1 VKKPA
6 SASDPLWYKDAII
19 YELHVR
25 AFADSNGDG
34 IGDFPGLYSRLDYLQ
49 DLGVTC
55 IWLLPFFPSPLRDD
69 GYDIANYVDVNPSYG
84 TLSDFKLV
92 LDAAHQ
98 RNMQVMIELVINHTS
113 DQHPWFKAAR
123 LAPPGSP
130 ERDMYVWSQSDAVYK
145 DARIIFTDTE
155 KSNWTW
161 DETAKAYYWHRFFSH
176 QPDLNFD
183 NPMVIDEVLKAMRF
197 WLDMGVDA
205 LRMDAIPYL
214 VERDGTSCENL
225 PETHRIIKCIR
236 AAIDAD
242 YTNRLILAEANQ
254 WPADVRPY
262 FGDGDECNMAF
273 HFPLM
278 PRIYMALRQEDRL
291 PITDIMAQTPP
302 IPDNCQWGL
311 FLRNH
316 DELTLEMVTNDERDY
331 MYFAYSADPRMRVNV
346 GIRRRLAPLVD
357 NNRRR
362 IELLNSLL
370 LSFPG
375 TPILYYGDEI
385 GMGDN
390 IYLGDRNG
398 VRTPMQ
404 WNSDRNAGFSRCDP
418 ARLYLPVVMDPIY
431 GYQVVNVE
439 AQLSD
444 QSSLL
449 HWTRNMIALRKLFQ
463 VFGRGTLK
471 FLNPENRKILAYLR
485 VLDRGDGSHE
495 TVLCVANLS
504 RFAQPVS
511 LDLSGYAG
519 HKPVEMLG
527 YVPFPPIN
535 ETPYALTLAPY
546 SFLWL
551 ELQPANVQ
559 PEPATGP
566 AVETV
571 EQETVNETTALNLI
585 AKGWAGLVTGPGSTL
600 FQAALPAWLQRQR
613 WFGAK
618 TRKIQSVRVVDW
630 VELPADTTADIAIPP
645 SLFFI
650 EIAYADGPADTYQI
664 SLAFTIGAKAED
676 LSANHAQNILAT
688 LPTPKGPAVLH
699 DAVMREDFCQALLTL
714 IEHNATLPLSKA
726 RSGDTGIVAG
736 ANLAPGFLPTIEP
749 ADNSFTSP
757 APQPAGDL
765 PVAPAPLTAQPGDAA
780 TAPRSDAE
788 ITHSSSTQQLQPR
801 ESPYAGVP
809 DSSPGRLDAR
819 ASAAFLAVQSPQRL
833 SSRVGTAEQS
843 NTSVIYGEQLIL
855 KLFRRLHPGENPD
868 VEIGRFLT
876 EVAHFPH
883 IAPFFGE
890 IAITAA
896 SGEKTTVAMLQ
907 GLVPNKGDGWKWFL
921 EQLEGYFTSIAPLPA
936 PPPAPAPSFLNDGEP
951 LQEALEYARPSLR
964 AAALL
969 GRRTAEMHLALT
981 TPTDDPAFAAE
992 AFNQEDLTRDAR
1004 RIDAQITSALEALKI
1019 KLSTLKDSIAD
1030 DAALLLSRRIDLFA
1044 RANAIT
1050 SQSAAGLRIRIH
1062 GDYHLGQTLR
1072 TAGTPGEQA
1081 GKDEADAGDF
1091 VLLDFEGEP
1100 ARPLAERRQKQSP
1113 LKDVAGMIRSLSY
1126 AAFSGLD
1133 QFLAASPELARSPA
1147 SESLTAWALFWQN
1160 SVSSEFL
1167 RTYRATI
1174 AANPA
1179 LLPSAQQS
1187 QAMLGGY
1194 LLEKALY
1201 ELLYELN
1208 NRPSWLRIPLA
1219 GILAL

>member
-1 VKKPA
+1 LKKLA
-6 SASDPLWYKDAII
+6 SAIDPLWYKHAII

-34 IGDFPGLYSRLDYLQ
+34 IGDFPGLLSRLDYLQ

-84 TLSDFKLV
+84 TLNDFKLF
-92 LDAAHQ
+92 LDAAHH

-130 ERDMYVWSQSDAVYK
+130 AREMYVWSSTDQLYK

-161 DETAKAYYWHRFFSH
+161 DETAKAYYWHRFFGH

-183 NPMVIDEVLKAMRF
+183 NPLVIEEVLKAMRF

-214 VERDGTSCENL
+214 VERDGTTCENL
-225 PETHRIIKCIR
+225 PETHRVIKTIR
-236 AAIDAD
+236 AAIDAE
-242 YTNRLILAEANQ
+242 YANRLILAEANQ

-262 FGDGDECNMAF
+262 FGDGDECHMAF

-418 ARLYLPVVMDPIY
+418 ARLYLPVVMDPVY
-431 GYQVVNVE
+431 GYQVINVE

-463 VFGRGTLK
+463 VFGSGTLR

-485 VLDRGDGSHE
+485 DLDRGDGSRE

-511 LDLSGYAG
+511 LDLANHAG
-519 HKPVEMLG
+519 QHPVEMLG
-527 YVPFPPIN
+527 YVSFPPID

-551 ELQPANVQ
+551 ELQPAGVNI
-559 PEPATGP
+559 EPAMEPQTEALETP
-566 AVETV
+566 SMNESAAVELV
-571 EQETVNETTALNLI
+571 ASGWPGFI
-585 AKGWAGLVTGPGSTL
+585 AGRGPVLLESSMTGW
-600 FQAALPAWLQRQR
+600 LPRQR

-618 TRKIQSVRVVDW
+618 TRKIQSVRVADW
-630 VELPADTTADIAIPP
+630 VELPVRSAASAPESPIPP
-645 SLFFI
+645 ALLFV
-650 EIAYADGPADTYQI
+650 EISYADGPSETYQI
-664 SLAFTIGAKAED
+664 PLAISSGPDAD
-676 LSANHAQNILAT
+676 NLVANHPQSILAA
-688 LPTPKGPAVLH
+688 LPTAAGSLILH
-699 DAVMREDFCQALLTL
+699 DATIREDFRQSLLAL
-714 IEHNATLPLSKA
+714 IERNATLTLSA
-726 RSGDTGIVAG
+726 SQS
-736 ANLAPGFLPTIEP
+736 E
-749 ADNSFTSP
+749 P
-757 APQPAGDL
+757 APQPAPYL
-765 PVAPAPLTAQPGDAA
+765 PVAPVPITAQPGEAA
-780 TAPRSDAE
+780 ASADTESAAQRSDEEVIPSASR
-788 ITHSSSTQQLQPR
+788 IH
-801 ESPYAGVP
+801 G
-809 DSSPGRLDAR
+809 R
-819 ASAAFLAVQSPQRL
+819 ASVTFADTNRAQLIPSK
-833 SSRVGTAEQS
+833 VGSAEQS
-843 NTSVIYGEQLIL
+843 NTSIIYGSKFIL
-855 KLFRRLHPGENPD
+855 KLFRKLQTGENPD
-868 VEIGRFLT
+868 IEIGRFLT
-876 EVAHFPH
+876 EVSRFPR
-883 IAPFFGE
+883 IAPFLGE
-890 IAITAA
+890 IVMT
-896 SGEKTTVAMLQ
+896 SSGGEKTTLAMLQ
-907 GLVPNKGDGWKWFL
+907 GLVINQGDGWQWFL
-921 EQLEGYFTSIAPLPA
+921 EELSAFFASVATLPA
-936 PPPAPAPSFLNDGEP
+936 PPPAPTPSFLSDYQP
-951 LQEALEYARPSLR
+951 HPEAFEHAGPSLQ
-964 AAALL
+964 AAELL
-969 GRRTAEMHLALT
+969 GRRTAELHLALAA
-981 TPTDDPAFAAE
+981 PTSDLAFAPEPLTA
-992 AFNQEDLTRDAR
+992 QDLVRDAQ
-1004 RIDAQITSALEALKI
+1004 RIDAQITSTLEALKI
-1019 KLSTLKDSIAD
+1019 KLSTLQDVTAD
-1030 DAALLLSRRIDLFA
+1030 NAALLLSRRIDLFA

-1050 SQSAAGLRIRIH
+1050 ASKAAGQRIRIH

-1072 TAGTPGEQA
+1072 TSGASTESESPLNP
-1081 GKDEADAGDF
+1081 DSVDF

-1126 AAFSGLD
+1126 AAYAGLD
-1133 QFLAASPELARSPA
+1133 QFLTAHPELAHSPA
-1147 SESLTAWALFWQN
+1147 CESLTAWAVLWQN
-1160 SVSSEFL
+1160 SASSQFL
-1167 RTYRATI
+1167 RAYREMI
-1174 AANPA
+1174 GANPA
-1179 LLPSAQQS
+1179 LLPSSQQS
-1187 QAMLGGY
+1187 QALLSAY

-1208 NRPSWLRIPLA
+1208 NRPTWLRIPLA

>member
-1 VKKPA
+1 MKKLA
-6 SASDPLWYKDAII
+6 SASDPLWYKDAVI

-25 AFADSNGDG
+25 AFADSNNDG
-34 IGDFPGLYSRLDYLQ
+34 IGDFQGLLTRLDYLQ

-84 TLSDFKLV
+84 TLNDFKMF

-123 LAPPGSP
+123 LAAPGSAAR
-130 ERDMYVWSQSDAVYK
+130 EMYVWSDTDQLYK

-161 DETAKAYYWHRFFSH
+161 DETARAYYWHRFFSH

-183 NPMVIDEVLKAMRF
+183 NPTVIEEVLKAMRF

-225 PETHRIIKCIR
+225 PETHKAIKAIR
-236 AAIDAD
+236 SAIDEGYA
-242 YTNRLILAEANQ
+242 NRLVLAEANQ

-262 FGDGDECNMAF
+262 FGDGDECHMAF

-291 PITDIMAQTPP
+291 PITDIMAQTPA

-316 DELTLEMVTNDERDY
+316 DELTLEMVTDDERDY
-331 MYFAYSADPRMRVNV
+331 MYFAYSADPRMRINV

-375 TPILYYGDEI
+375 TPIMYYGDEI

-404 WNSDRNAGFSRCDP
+404 WNSDRNAGFSKCDP
-418 ARLYLPVVMDPIY
+418 ARLYFPVVMDPIY

-463 VFGRGTLK
+463 VFGRGSLS
-471 FLNPENRKILAYLR
+471 FLNPTNRKILAYLR
-485 VLDRGDGSHE
+485 DLERPDGSHE

-511 LDLSGYAG
+511 LDMSGYAG
-519 HKPVEMLG
+519 LEPVEMLG
-527 YVPFPPIN
+527 YVSFPTIT
-535 ETPYALTLAPY
+535 EAPYALSLAPY

-551 ELQPANVQ
+551 ELQPASAKTEAFSEPDAELAGAEKLVGPLPGT
-559 PEPATGP
+559 PELLSA
-566 AVETV
+566 
-571 EQETVNETTALNLI
+571 
-585 AKGWAGLVTGPGSTL
+585 GWAGLLTDGGIFLSNSVR
-600 FQAALPAWLQRQR
+600 AWLPRQR

-618 TRKIQSVRVVDW
+618 ARTIQDVRVLDW
-630 VELPADTTADIAIPP
+630 VELPRDLTNVSEADLAAGNSTAPA
-645 SLFFI
+645 LFFV
-650 EIAYADGPADTYQI
+650 EVSYADGVSNTYQLPLAL
-664 SLAFTIGAKAED
+664 SLGVEGEESGLGNPGSVVATVA
-676 LSANHAQNILAT
+676 SHA
-688 LPTPKGPAVLH
+688 GPVILH
-699 DAVMREDFCQALLTL
+699 DATIREDLRRGLLTL
-714 IEHNATLPLSKA
+714 IERNTSIPLRTA
-726 RSGDTGIVAG
+726 RTGEIVSSAG
-736 ANLAPGFLPTIEP
+736 
-749 ADNSFTSP
+749 
-757 APQPAGDL
+757 
-765 PVAPAPLTAQPGDAA
+765 VAPASSVPGSAKTPAPLDAQPGDAVSGARDGGQGGLSTA
-780 TAPRSDAE
+780 T
-788 ITHSSSTQQLQPR
+788 LQTR
-801 ESPYAGVP
+801 ESPAAGNCASVP
-809 DSSPGRLDAR
+809 DAKGCLQAR
-819 ASAAFLAVQSPQRL
+819 ASGSLSSVRL
-833 SSRVGTAEQS
+833 SQIGVSRVGSAEQS
-843 NTSVIYGEQLIL
+843 NTSILYGKDLIL
-855 KLFRRLHPGENPD
+855 KLFRRVQPGENPD

-876 EVAHFPH
+876 EVARFPR
-883 IAPFFGE
+883 IAPLLGE
-890 IAITAA
+890 IDITPTG
-896 SGEKTTVAMLQ
+896 GEKTTVAMLQ
-907 GLVPNKGDGWKWFL
+907 GLVANQGDGWQWFL
-921 EQLEGYFTSIAPLPA
+921 EELSGYFASVSGLAA
-936 PPPAPAPSFLNDGEP
+936 PPGTMAPTFLNEREI
-951 LQEALEYARPSLR
+951 LREATEHASTALA

-969 GRRTAEMHLALT
+969 GRRTAEMHLALA
-981 TPTDDPAFAAE
+981 TPTEDPAFAAE
-992 AFNQEDLTRDAR
+992 PITAADLANDAR
-1004 RIDAQITSALEALKI
+1004 RIDAQITSTLDALKM
-1019 KLSTLKDSIAD
+1019 KLSTLKDLTAD
-1030 DAALLLSRRIDLFA
+1030 DSGLLLSRRITLFG
-1044 RANAIT
+1044 RAHAIT
-1050 SQSAAGLRIRIH
+1050 TSTPGGQRIRIH

-1072 TAGTPGEQA
+1072 TTGSGI
-1081 GKDEADAGDF
+1081 EADF
-1091 VLLDFEGEP
+1091 VILDFEGEP

-1113 LKDVAGMIRSLSY
+1113 LKDVAGMLRSFSY
-1126 AAFSGLD
+1126 VAYAGMHRY
-1133 QFLAASPELARSPA
+1133 LAANHEAMRSA
-1147 SESLTAWALFWQN
+1147 DAESLHAWTILWQN

-1167 RTYRATI
+1167 RTYSQVI
-1174 AANPA
+1174 AANPT
-1179 LLPSAQQS
+1179 LLPPPQQAQS
-1187 QAMLGGY
+1187 LLGAY

-1208 NRPSWLRIPLA
+1208 NRPEWLRIPLT